1 MTFVPEDFDPPL
13 RFEGSGYHLEPLGP
27 EHNERDHAAW
37 MSSIDHIRSTPGLE
51 DWDWPSPMSLEENLG
66 DLERHADDFIKR
78 VGFTY
83 SILDGEQVIGCLYI
97 YPVRAEPEQ
106 TSVRSWVTAERA
118 ELDAVVWR
126 EVSDWL
132 ADVWPFESVRYAP
145 RR

>member
-118 ELDAVVWR
+118 ALDAVVWR

-145 RR
+145 RG